1 MRTLTHYFRHCN
13 RFIIRVY
20 LDVNNLKILK
30 YKATFLDR
38 KRTLSSLYLYGYV
51 YED

>member
-1 MRTLTHYFRHCN
+1 MQTLTHYFRYCN

-30 YKATFLDR
+30 YKVRFLDR
-38 KRTLSSLYLYGYV
+38 KRALRSLYLYGYL